1 MFFDIDGTLITEG
14 AGVLPESTREAIR
27 LAQDSGHL
35 LFVNTGRTRTS
46 LPQKI
51 TELGFDGYVCD
62 CGTQIFLKEEELLH
76 ARLTNN
82 LCCQVVKTVREYGIP
97 ALYEAADAVYFDYQI
112 PDKENQAKKIEDI
125 FGIRGKDIEEIFQD
139 EQKVYDKLLLI
150 LKSTGKSKELKG
162 YLSQYFE
169 CIDRGNFMYE
179 VIQKG
184 YSKATGI
191 HFLCEYMGKTLEDC
205 YSFGDS
211 ENDRAMLEAVPNSIA
226 MGNAQESIKNTCAY
240 VTEDVE
246 NHGIYKAMKH
256 FGLI

>member
-14 AGVLPESTREAIR
+14 AGVLPESTREAVR

-51 TELGFDGYVCD
+51 TELGFDGYVCG

-97 ALYEAADAVYFDYQI
+97 ALYEA
-112 PDKENQAKKIEDI
+112 EDT

-150 LKSTGKSKELKG
+150 LKSTGKSKELKE

-179 VIQKG
+179 MIQKG

-211 ENDRAMLEAVPNSIA
+211 ENDMAMLEAVPNSIA

>member
-51 TELGFDGYVCD
+51 TELGFDGYVCG
-62 CGTQIFLKEEELLH
+62 CGTQIFLRKEELLY
-76 ARLTNN
+76 ASLTNI
-82 LCCQVVKTVREYGIP
+82 LCCQVVEKVREYGVP

-112 PDKENQAKKIEDI
+112 SDKEKLAKKIEDT
-125 FGIRGKDIEEIFQD
+125 FGIRGQDIEEIFLD
-139 EQKVYDKLLLI
+139 EKKVYDKLLLI
-150 LKSTGKSKELKG
+150 LKPTAKNKELKE